1 MEEEEEKKDGEE
13 EGRKNKPAD
22 LVTQNQCIHQ

>member
-1 MEEEEEKKDGEE
+1 MEEEDKEEEEKQ
-13 EGRKNKPAD
+13 RQQLPAD